1 VSDPGR
7 TATRVIIAALLIS
20 LAATIFLV
28 VQNSDAWGNALLVT
42 LLCALALIALPAVLV
57 EIEWWRTGRPTL
69 PRARRSAVY
78 ASSAILMLLGG
89 LWIYSVREGVWLI
102 PGAML
107 VAFGILSVVRT
118 WRAGTLPDSPRGVA
132 HAGSVSVGMLLI
144 LVAIVAVPKMGCGCT
159 KTKAYTAAMKSDLRN
174 LVVAQEAFMA
184 DSGRFASTSDLGDF
198 YRTTSGV
205 TLVRLVPHGSTSW
218 YALVQ
223 HSSAAEECGIWVGKR
238 PPDGMHGAKEGEPMC
253 WPAPWS

>member
-1 VSDPGR
+1 MSDPGR

-20 LAATIFLV
+20 LAAMIFLV
-28 VQNSDAWGNALLVT
+28 VQNSDAWGNALAVT
-42 LLCALALIALPAVLV
+42 LLCGLALIALPAVLV

-78 ASSAILMLLGG
+78 ASSVILMLLGA
-89 LWIYSVREGVWLI
+89 LWMYSVREGAWLI
-102 PGAML
+102 PGAVL

-118 WRAGTLPDSPRGVA
+118 WRAATVPDSPRGVA

-144 LVAIVAVPKMGCGCT
+144 LVAIVVVPKMGCGCT
-159 KTKAYTAAMKSDLRN
+159 KTKAYTAAMKYDLRN

-184 DSGRFASTSDLGDF
+184 DSGHFAATSDVGDF

-205 TLVRLVPHGSTSW
+205 TLVRLVAHGSTSW

-223 HSSAAEECGIWVGKR
+223 HSSSTEECGIWIGR
-238 PPDGMHGAKEGEPMC
+238 APPDGMHGTKEGEPEC
-253 WPAPWS
+253 WPAR